1 MLNPTHVTP
10 CPFSFHSPQPPF
22 LVPAPPFSPQLWLW
36 MRPKTSAQ
44 RNLGSSLL
52 PSSHNARRVPLSPEA
67 SHMSFGHFLQLAFAA
82 ENLFVGGLSLH
93 YDFVRYVG
101 LGKHVLCFYQ
111 VRVWD

>member
-1 MLNPTHVTP
+1 
-10 CPFSFHSPQPPF
+10 
-22 LVPAPPFSPQLWLW
+22 

-44 RNLGSSLL
+44 RNLSSGLL

-111 VRVWD
+111 VRVWGCHSWQRTGAG